1 MNTAEMKRIVE
12 ASPRFKARIG
22 GVFYLVTILTGG
34 IVLFVHGSLGWI
46 IDFIAAALLYRCDGS
61 VLSLKPVSSYLSLL
75 AASWGA
81 A

>member
-12 ASPRFKARIG
+12 ASPRFKARIV

-34 IVLFVHGSLGWI
+34 IVLFVHGRLSLI
-46 IDFIAAALLYRCDGS
+46 RLYRCRLLYRCDGS
-61 VLSLKPVSSYLSLL
+61 VLSLKPVTSYLSLL